1 MDCNQAEELMAP
13 YVLGALDSEERAKM
27 DSHVNTCIP
36 CSLKLEGDGEVVAR
50 LASTVPQLEVP
61 ISVKTRLFSR
71 IDADIASEASRSR
84 VATPVT
90 GSVWAGIWSVIN
102 QKFVPH
108 ASTAMASV
116 LVGAL
121 VFSGIWFNNRL
132 SDLSS
137 DNDALNTQLES
148 IVERETDM
156 MNIVTEQRK
165 ITIDALS
172 MTAASET
179 SVNLLKATGPSPV
192 TAHGVM
198 MVSHT
203 ESRALLLVLN
213 LPPLPPGMAYQVW
226 LISGDRRYSAGMFKV
241 DSTGYGQAIVIPTV
255 PFAEIDAIGITVEP
269 EGGSLGPTGANVL
282 SGDL

>member
-1 MDCNQAEELMAP
+1 MDCNQSEELMAP
-13 YVLGALDSEERAKM
+13 YILGALDSEERLLM
-27 DSHVNTCIP
+27 DSHVSTCAA
-36 CSLKLEGDGEVVAR
+36 CSLKLQEDGEIVAR

-71 IDADIASEASRSR
+71 IDADIASEISQAVPTR
-84 VATPVT
+84 
-90 GSVWAGIWSVIN
+90 GVWAGIWSVIN

-108 ASTAMASV
+108 ASAAMASV

-121 VFSGIWFNNRL
+121 VFSGFWFNNRL

-137 DNDALNTQLES
+137 DNEALNIQLEGM
-148 IVERETDM
+148 VERETDM
-156 MNIVTEQRK
+156 MDMVKEQRN
-165 ITIDALS
+165 ITIDALT

-192 TAHGVM
+192 TARGVV

-213 LPPLPPGMAYQVW
+213 LPPLSPNRVYQVW
-226 LISGDRRYSAGMFKV
+226 LISGDRRYSAGLFTV
-241 DSTGYGQAIVIPTV
+241 DSTGYGQVIVIPAV
-255 PFAEIDAIGITVEP
+255 SFDEIDAIGVTVEP
-269 EGGSLGPTGANVL
+269 EGGSLDPTGANVL
-282 SGDL
+282 SGDF